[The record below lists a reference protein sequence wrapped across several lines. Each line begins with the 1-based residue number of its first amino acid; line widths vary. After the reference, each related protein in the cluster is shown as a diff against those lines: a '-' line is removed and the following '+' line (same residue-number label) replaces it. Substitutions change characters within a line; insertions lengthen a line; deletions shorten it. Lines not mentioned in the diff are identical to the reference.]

1 MWLLS
6 NFLVVMMIMF
16 CAYCI
21 GLSMQQR
28 LFGVIS
34 RNLSYKHADR
44 ISFVI
49 AFALA
54 WIGAGVVLFITE
66 KQPND
71 WDYRPHFI
79 AIPISE
85 NCAEVSPP

>member
-6 NFLVVMMIMF
+6 NLLTIMVIMF

-49 AFALA
+49 AFALT
-54 WIGAGVVLFITE
+54 WLGVCVVLFITE
-66 KQPND
+66 KQPD
-71 WDYRPHFI
+71 DGDYRPHFI
-79 AIPISE
+79 VIPTPE
-85 NCAEVSPP
+85 GCAEVSPP